1 MYLSRLSTRKNSTF
15 KKKELNI
22 ENKLEF
28 PSLIQEE
35 PKKTTEKTTEKT
47 REKTTEK
54 TENQLNYKDASL
66 TKKEEVTEETLE
78 PGWIWLHPGNTQEIK
93 KYSISQRHTDEEYDE
108 YKDSNKQKFKKD
120 ASRVFSKMIK
130 RWDNYKRK
138 NREVYGEK
146 IEVECDSFDSQDEE
160 ENSSEETENEEFE

>member
-35 PKKTTEKTTEKT
+35 QEKTTEKT
-47 REKTTEK
+47 EKS
-54 TENQLNYKDASL
+54 ENQLNYKDASL

-78 PGWIWLHPGNTQEIK
+78 PGWIWLHPGNIQEIK
-93 KYSISQRHTDEEYDE
+93 KYSISRRHTDEEYDE
-108 YKDSNKQKFKKD
+108 YKDSNKQKFKKE

-146 IEVECDSFDSQDEE
+146 NEVEYDSFDSQDEE

>member
-1 MYLSRLSTRKNSTF
+1 MYLSRLSTRKISPF
-15 KKKELNI
+15 KKKELNV

-35 PKKTTEKTTEKT
+35 QEKT
-47 REKTTEK
+47 REKTEK
-54 TENQLNYKDASL
+54 SIENPKENQLNYKDASL

-78 PGWIWLHPGNTQEIK
+78 PGWICLHPGNMKEIK
-93 KYSISQRHTDEEYDE
+93 KYSISRRHTDEEYDE
-108 YKDSNKQKFKKD
+108 YKESNKQKFKKD

>member
-1 MYLSRLSTRKNSTF
+1 MYLSRLSTRKISPF
-15 KKKELNI
+15 KKKELNV

-35 PKKTTEKTTEKT
+35 QEKT
-47 REKTTEK
+47 RENPREKTEK

-66 TKKEEVTEETLE
+66 TKKEQVTEETLE
-78 PGWIWLHPGNTQEIK
+78 PGWIWLHPGNMKEIK
-93 KYSISQRHTDEEYDE
+93 KYSISRRHTDEEYDE

-146 IEVECDSFDSQDEE
+146 NEVEYDSFDSQDEE

>member
-35 PKKTTEKTTEKT
+35 PKKTTEKSIEKSI
-47 REKTTEK
+47 ENPK
-54 TENQLNYKDASL
+54 ENQLNYKDASL
-66 TKKEEVTEETLE
+66 SKKEEVTEETLE
-78 PGWIWLHPGNTQEIK
+78 PGWICLRPGNMQEIK
-93 KYSISQRHTDEEYDE
+93 KYSISRRHTDEEYDE
-108 YKDSNKQKFKKD
+108 YKESNKQKFKKD